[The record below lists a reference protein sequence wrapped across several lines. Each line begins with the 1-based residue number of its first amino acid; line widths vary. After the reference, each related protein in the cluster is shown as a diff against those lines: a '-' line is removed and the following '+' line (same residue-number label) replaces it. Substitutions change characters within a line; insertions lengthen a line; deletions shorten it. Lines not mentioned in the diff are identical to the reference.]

1 MNELDG
7 HIQGLHH
14 VTVGVD
20 GAQDDVA
27 FVRGL
32 LGLRVIKATVLFDG
46 ERPVYHLYY
55 GDREGHAG
63 TVFTTFPWRLH
74 GLTGRKGSGQVK
86 RTVFSAPAHAVEQWH
101 ERLADAGAACEPLE
115 ERFGQPSLAFRHPSG
130 LDMEIV
136 GADDAREPWLG
147 DGVDDPDLAL
157 RGIHSVTL
165 SVQDVDTM
173 TGFLEMLGFRCT
185 GEDRRYRRL
194 VVGDGAPGRVVDLLH
209 EPNLAPGTWTHAEGL
224 HHHVALQVDT
234 EPEQAAI
241 KERLVGEGY
250 VDVSEVKD
258 RFYFSSI
265 YVRSPAGVLIEFAT
279 RPTPDDPP
287 GSVGW
292 LRDESESELGT
303 TLQLPPWWEDRR
315 DEFVSRLEPIA
326 LAPPLTAAG
335 TPRGGQLA

>member
-1 MNELDG
+1 MSELDG
-7 HIQGLHH
+7 HIRGLHH

-20 GAQDDVA
+20 GAQDDVS
-27 FVRGL
+27 FVRDL

-55 GDREGHAG
+55 GDRAG
-63 TVFTTFPWRLH
+63 SAGSVFTTFPWRLH

-86 RTVFSAPAHAVEQWH
+86 RTVFSAPPDAIDWWH
-101 ERLADAGAACEPLE
+101 ERLAGACLPIE
-115 ERFGQPSLAFRHPSG
+115 ERFGQPALAFQHPSG
-130 LDMEIV
+130 LDMEII
-136 GADDAREPWLG
+136 GAEDAREPWLG

-157 RGIHSVTL
+157 RGMHSVTL
-165 SVQDVDTM
+165 SVQDIETM
-173 TGFLEMLGFRCT
+173 TGFLELLGFRCAD
-185 GEDRRYRRL
+185 EDGRYRRL
-194 VVGDGAPGRVVDLLH
+194 VVGDGAPGHVVDLLH
-209 EPNLAPGTWTHAEGL
+209 EPNLAPGTWTHAQAL
-224 HHHVALQVDT
+224 HHHFALQVDT
-234 EPEQAAI
+234 EPAQAAI

-292 LRDESESELGT
+292 LRDETESELGT
-303 TLQLPPWWEDRR
+303 RLQLPPWWEDRR
-315 DEFVSRLEPIA
+315 EEFVSRLEPIT
-326 LAPPLTAAG
+326 LSPPVHAG
-335 TPRGGQLA
+335 ATTR

>member
-1 MNELDG
+1 
-7 HIQGLHH
+7 
-14 VTVGVD
+14 
-20 GAQDDVA
+20 
-27 FVRGL
+27 
-32 LGLRVIKATVLFDG
+32 
-46 ERPVYHLYY
+46 
-55 GDREGHAG
+55 
-63 TVFTTFPWRLH
+63 
-74 GLTGRKGSGQVK
+74 
-86 RTVFSAPAHAVEQWH
+86 
-101 ERLADAGAACEPLE
+101 
-115 ERFGQPSLAFRHPSG
+115 
-130 LDMEIV
+130 
-136 GADDAREPWLG
+136 
-147 DGVDDPDLAL
+147 
-157 RGIHSVTL
+157 VTL

-185 GEDRRYRRL
+185 EEDRRYRRL

-224 HHHVALQVDT
+224 HHHFALQVNT

-315 DEFVSRLEPIA
+315 EEFVGRLEPIT
-326 LAPPLTAAG
+326 LAPPLPAGAAA
-335 TPRGGQLA
+335 RGGQLA